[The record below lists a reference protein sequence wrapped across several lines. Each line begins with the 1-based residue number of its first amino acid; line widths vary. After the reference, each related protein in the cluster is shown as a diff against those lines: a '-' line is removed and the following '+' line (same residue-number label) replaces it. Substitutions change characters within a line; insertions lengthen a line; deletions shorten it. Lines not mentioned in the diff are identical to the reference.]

1 MVLKG
6 KDDKLS
12 STATNKKE
20 LVTTIKEKC
29 RVCYTCV
36 RECPAKAIKII
47 NGQAEVLNERC
58 IVCGNCTKVC
68 SQGAKVFLNTIDNV
82 YDLLK
87 TRKKNIAIVAP
98 SFPAEFKEVSNYKI
112 FVSMIRAIGFDIV
125 SEVAFGAD
133 LVAKKYRELI
143 DRGTDKCY
151 ISSDCPAVVSYI
163 EYYHPA
169 LVKDLVPIASP
180 MVVMSRVMRKK
191 YGDDINITFIGPC
204 VAKKSESDEVD
215 EMITFTE
222 LRDIF
227 ERKGITQKTVQPSEF
242 DPPLGGKGAIF
253 PISRGLLQTVGI
265 TDDVFEGNIIV
276 AEGRNDFQEAIR
288 EFEDGL
294 LRSQHLELLSCEG
307 CIMGP
312 GMKSKGKHYERRILV
327 SNYVQKKIGTFNEK
341 KWQKNIDE
349 FMNIDLTASFK
360 SKHKEIQFSDQDEVK
375 RVLASMGKVEPKDHL
390 NCGACGYESCE
401 EHATAIVQGVAETE
415 MCLPYT
421 IEKLHKSVTEL
432 AVTNNKLS
440 SIQQALK
447 QSEKM
452 ASMGQ
457 LSAGIA
463 HELNNPL
470 GVIVMYANILLDEAP
485 KDSDIYKDMKLI
497 VDQTNRCKK
506 IVGGLL
512 NFARKNQVNSS
523 KVNIIKLTEQSIEA
537 VIIPK
542 NIVVNIDTQN
552 LKDAIAMLDNEQM
565 TQILTNLI
573 KNALDAMPDGGNI
586 DITLEDDSEKVIFYV
601 KDTGV
606 GIKPESLDKIFEPF
620 YTTKEIGKGT
630 GLGLATTYGI
640 VKMHKGKI
648 TVSSNV
654 DKEQGETGTTFKI
667 LLPRFQ

>member
-1 MVLKG
+1 MSKKRNTERDLVYTLK
-6 KDDKLS
+6 
-12 STATNKKE
+12 NR
-20 LVTTIKEKC
+20 C

-68 SQGAKVFLNTIDNV
+68 SQGAKVFLNTIDGV
-82 YDLLK
+82 YDLLN
-87 TRKKNIAIVAP
+87 TEKKNIAIVAP
-98 SFPAEFKEVSNYKI
+98 SFPAEFKEIANYKI
-112 FVSMIRAIGFDIV
+112 FVSMVRAIGFDVV
-125 SEVAFGAD
+125 SEVSFGAD

-143 DRGTDKCY
+143 DRTTDKCY

-163 EYYHPA
+163 EHYHPA

-227 ERKGITQKTVQPSEF
+227 EQKGITQKTVQPSEF

-253 PISRGLLQTVGI
+253 PISRGLLQTAGI

-276 AEGRNDFQEAIR
+276 AEGRNDFKEAIR

-312 GMKSKGKHYERRILV
+312 GMKSKGKQYARRILV

-341 KWQKNIDE
+341 KWQKYIDE
-349 FMNIDLTASFK
+349 YINLDLTASFK
-360 SKHKEIQFSDQDEVK
+360 SKHKEIKFSDQDEVK
-375 RVLASMGKVEPKDHL
+375 RVLASMGKVESKDHL

-432 AVTNNKLS
+432 AVTNDKLS
-440 SIQQALK
+440 SIQQALR

-485 KDSDIYKDMKLI
+485 KDSDIYSDMKLI

-523 KVNIIKLTEQSIEA
+523 KVNIIKLAEQSTEA

-542 NIVVNIDTQN
+542 NIVVNIDSQN
-552 LKDAIAMLDNEQM
+552 LKDAIAMLDNEQL

-573 KNALDAMPDGGNI
+573 KNAIDAMPDGGNI
-586 DITLEDDSEKVIFYV
+586 DVVLEDDSENVFFNI

-606 GIKPESLDKIFEPF
+606 GIKTESLDKIFEPF

-648 TVSSNV
+648 TVSSNA

-667 LLPRFQ
+667 SLPRFQ